1 MPLGNIRL
9 VIGGM
14 GPGTTGKR
22 TGIRSQ
28 SHGATLFT
36 DGLLFLHQMN
46 NRFAVFTELAG
57 TGFFNSA
64 HIAGKLDGSHL
75 HSQADTKEGDLA
87 GTGIFNGKNLTLGP
101 ALTETTRHQDT
112 VHIIQMTVDTILF
125 NLFRID
131 IFEVHPAVARDS
143 AVSQSFSQ

>member
-14 GPGTTGKR
+14 GQGTTGKR
-22 TGIRSQ
+22 AGIRSQ

-36 DGLLFLHQMN
+36 DGLLFLHQGN
-46 NRFAVFTELAG
+46 IQFADFTEFTG
-57 TGFFNSA
+57 TGIFNSA
-64 HIAGKLDGSHL
+64 HVAGKLDGCHL
-75 HSQADTKEGDLA
+75 HSQTDTKEGDLA
-87 GTGIFNGKNLTLGP
+87 GTGIFDGKNLTLGP
-101 ALTETTRHQDT
+101 ALTETTRYQDT
-112 VHIIQMTVDTILF
+112 VHIVQMTVDTILF
-125 NLFRID
+125 NLLRID